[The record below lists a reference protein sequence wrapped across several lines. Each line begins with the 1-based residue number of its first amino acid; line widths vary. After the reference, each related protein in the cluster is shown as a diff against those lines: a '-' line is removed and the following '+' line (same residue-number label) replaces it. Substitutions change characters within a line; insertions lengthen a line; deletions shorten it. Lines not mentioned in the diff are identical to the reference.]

1 MALFYIFKNL
11 YVWFNGILVDFH
23 ICFGSNVTCSFLKTS
38 LYTYKRMRVRK
49 KQRSLLQKQFD
60 FADILNKFHPQT
72 TLLRT
77 ASVEVVMGII
87 YKMLWGAQ
95 WPDGSGAGGGGSEG
109 LVGQILTM
117 MHLYTIV
124 YTAHLV
130 YIILEVVDFEQ
141 RLNQEKNI
149 LNAWRINKECELLDR
164 NPPSTCT
171 RRKNDS
177 YERITVWLLW
187 WFHQFC

>member
-1 MALFYIFKNL
+1 MVFRWIFISVFDLMWHAASWKLHCTLIREWEWERNK
-11 YVWFNGILVDFH
+11 GP
-23 ICFGSNVTCSFLKTS
+23 C
-38 LYTYKRMRVRK
+38 YK
-49 KQRSLLQKQFD
+49 KQFD

-95 WPDGSGAGGGGSEG
+95 WPDGSGVGGGGSEG
-109 LVGQILTM
+109 LVGQILIM

-130 YIILEVVDFEQ
+130 YIILEVVDFKQ

-177 YERITVWLLW
+177 YEQNHCVITLMVSPVLLG
-187 WFHQFC
+187 FDYYTT